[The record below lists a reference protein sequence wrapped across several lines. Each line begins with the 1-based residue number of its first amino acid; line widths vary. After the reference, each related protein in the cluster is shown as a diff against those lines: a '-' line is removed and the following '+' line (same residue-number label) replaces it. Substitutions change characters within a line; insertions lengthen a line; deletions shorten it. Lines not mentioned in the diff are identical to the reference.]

1 MWQRTNTGS
10 VEDVLYSQNS
20 KYSSAFDVNGDG
32 LCDNRDLFLLG
43 DELATHGASQSVLN
57 SYTDLLLKRGDVN
70 STGGTDAADVTAL
83 YASFG
88 TTTWL
93 TDLNVDGV
101 VNIDDVKTLVTKDF
115 RTVAGDFNLDGQ
127 VDGLDYVVWRKN
139 LGQTGANFLQG
150 DATFD
155 GAIGLD
161 DLQVWRANFG
171 FVRQPLAPAGSGAS
185 LTAVP
190 EPAALW
196 LSVVGFSL
204 AISLRRRILR
214 L

>member
-1 MWQRTNTGS
+1 M
-10 VEDVLYSQNS
+10 LYSQNA

-43 DELATHGASQSVLN
+43 NELATHGASQAVLN
-57 SYTDLLLKRGDVN
+57 SYTDLLLKRGDMT
-70 STGGTDAADVTAL
+70 SSGTTDAADVTAL

-127 VDGLDYVVWRKN
+127 VDGSDYVVWRKN
-139 LGQTGANFLQG
+139 LGSTGANFLQG

-155 GAIGLD
+155 GVIGMD

-171 FVRQPLAPAGSGAS
+171 FMRQPLGSAGSGVSSAQ
-185 LTAVP
+185 VP

-196 LSVVGFSL
+196 LVVVGFLGASL
-204 AISLRRRILR
+204 SHRRAKRAQR
-214 L
+214 K